1 MQTDKFT
8 ALVRKAV
15 INAQNDALAA
25 DHQKLTAIHVLSA
38 LLADDNVMTRTL
50 IGRAGGD
57 MGALQAGL
65 KKALAAMPAVTG
77 SGADQMQLDM
87 ELARIMQA
95 AEAESKTL
103 KDSFLAVDALLI
115 AMAKSKGET
124 GKLLRDSGVDAES
137 LARAVA
143 EVRKGRTA
151 DSDMAEEAHEALGK
165 FTTDLTDAARNGK
178 LDPVIGREAE
188 VRRAMQ
194 SLARRTK
201 NNPVLIGQP
210 GVGKTAIA
218 EGLAQ
223 RIVNGDVPEA
233 LANKSLLSLDMGAL
247 VAGAKY
253 RGEFEERLKAV
264 LKEVQGRDG
273 EVILFI
279 DEMHQLVGAG
289 KTDGAMDA
297 SNLLKPAL
305 ARGELRCI
313 GATTLD
319 EYRQYVE
326 KDAALTRRF
335 QPVFVDE
342 PTVEDTVFV
351 LRGLKEK
358 YELHHGVRI
367 TDDALI
373 AAARLSH
380 RYITE
385 RFLPDKAID
394 VMDEAA
400 SHLRIQS
407 DSKPAEL
414 DSADRQ
420 IIQLKIEQAALQKE
434 NAKAS
439 EKRLTAIAEELAE
452 LQAKS
457 DELTAAWDGVK
468 ARMAEV
474 GRLQQALED
483 KRHQLEVAQRSGQL
497 DIAAE
502 LAYGT
507 LPALEQELVAAK
519 EAVASSQLVDEEV
532 TAAQIA
538 SVISSWT
545 GIPVDKMLEGER
557 EKLLEMEAIIGKR
570 IIGQQEAVQS
580 VANAIR
586 RSRAGLADPNQP
598 MGSFLM
604 LGPTGVGKTELAK
617 ALAEFLFDNDTA
629 VLRIDMSEYMEKHSV
644 ARLIGAPPGYVGY
657 EEGGSL
663 TEAVRRRPYQVVLFD
678 EVEKAHPDI
687 FNVLLQ
693 VLDEGHLTDG
703 QGRKV
708 DFANTLILL
717 TSNIGAEHL
726 LALEDGMD
734 SDAARDSVMRD
745 VHATFRPEFLNRLD
759 EILLFHRLSLGDMG
773 AIVSIQFARLQKRL
787 AERGI
792 TLRLDEDAAA
802 WLARRGY
809 DPQFGA
815 RPLQRVIQNMVQ
827 NPLAEALLAGRFGD
841 GDYVEVRLDS
851 ATDRLTFGFAT
862 PADGAAPDDNRGDAP
877 DERVAMAR

>member
-1 MQTDKFT
+1 MQTDRFT
-8 ALVRKAV
+8 ALVRNAV
-15 INAQNDALAA
+15 MAAQNSALAA
-25 DHQKLTAIHVLSA
+25 NHQKVTAAHLLRA
-38 LLADDNVMTRTL
+38 LLDDDNVTVRSL
-50 IGRAGGD
+50 IGRSGGD
-57 MGALQAGL
+57 IDGL
-65 KKALAAMPAVTG
+65 SAVLDKMLAAIPAVTG
-77 SGADQMQLDM
+77 SGADQLQIDI
-87 ELARIMQA
+87 ELARVLQA
-95 AEAESKTL
+95 AEGESKTL
-103 KDSFLAVDALLI
+103 GDSFLAVDALLL
-115 AMAKSKGET
+115 AMAGSKDEIGRT
-124 GKLLRDSGVDAES
+124 LSAAGVEAS
-137 LARAVA
+137 RVA
-143 EVRKGRTA
+143 AAITDMRKGRTA
-151 DSDMAEEAHEALGK
+151 DSDAAEDSYEALSK
-165 FTTDLTDAARNGK
+165 FTTDVTDAARRGK

-188 VRRAMQ
+188 VRRTIQ
-194 SLARRTK
+194 ILARRTK

-223 RIVNGDVPEA
+223 RIINGDVPQA
-233 LANKSLLSLDMGAL
+233 LADKSLLSLDMGAL

-264 LKEVQGRDG
+264 LKEVESRDG

-342 PTVEDTVFV
+342 PTVEDTIFV

-373 AAARLSH
+373 AAANLSH
-380 RYITE
+380 RYISE

-407 DSKPAEL
+407 DSKPAAL
-414 DSADRQ
+414 DATDRG
-420 IIQLKIEQAALQKE
+420 IMQLKIEQAALQKE
-434 NAKAS
+434 NPDAAK
-439 EKRLTAIAEELAE
+439 KRLDAIAAE
-452 LQAKS
+452 LTQLEAES
-457 DELTAAWDGVK
+457 ATLTAQWEDVK
-468 ARMAEV
+468 SQMAEV

-483 KRHQLEVAQRSGQL
+483 SRHRLEVAQREGRL
-497 DIAAE
+497 EEAAE
-502 LAYGT
+502 LAYAQI
-507 LPALEQELVAAK
+507 PAIEQELGAAK
-519 EAVASSQLVDEEV
+519 AAVSESDIVDEEV
-532 TAAQIA
+532 TSAQIA
-538 SVISSWT
+538 AVISSWT

-557 EKLLEMEAIIGKR
+557 EKLLAMEDEIGRR
-570 IIGQQEAVQS
+570 IIGQDEAVS
-580 VANAIR
+580 AVSNATR
-586 RSRAGLADPNQP
+586 RSRAGLSDPNQP

-604 LGPTGVGKTELAK
+604 LGPTGVGKTEMAK
-617 ALAEFLFDNDTA
+617 ALAGFLFDNDSA
-629 VLRIDMSEYMEKHSV
+629 ILRIDMSEYMEKHAV

-678 EVEKAHPDI
+678 EIEKAHPDI
-687 FNVLLQ
+687 FNILLQ

-703 QGRKV
+703 QGRRV
-708 DFANTLILL
+708 DFANTIILL
-717 TSNIGAEHL
+717 TSNIGADHL
-726 LALEDGMD
+726 LALKDGED
-734 SDAARDSVMRD
+734 SDAAHDAVMAD
-745 VHATFRPEFLNRLD
+745 VQSIFRPEFLNRLD
-759 EILLFHRLSLGDMG
+759 EVLLFHRLSPDHMGD
-773 AIVSIQFARLQKRL
+773 IVTIQFARLSARL
-787 AERGI
+787 AERGV
-792 TLRLDEDAAA
+792 TLHLSGAAA
-802 WLARRGY
+802 TWLAARGY

-815 RPLQRVIQNMVQ
+815 RPLQRVIQNAVQ
-827 NPLAEALLAGRFGD
+827 NPLAEALLEGRFGE
-841 GDYVEVRLDS
+841 GDLVEVRLDP
-851 ATDRLTFGFAT
+851 ATDRPIFGF
-862 PADGAAPDDNRGDAP
+862 GSP
-877 DERVAMAR
+877 DESGAVKGALSDSASDAAGRA